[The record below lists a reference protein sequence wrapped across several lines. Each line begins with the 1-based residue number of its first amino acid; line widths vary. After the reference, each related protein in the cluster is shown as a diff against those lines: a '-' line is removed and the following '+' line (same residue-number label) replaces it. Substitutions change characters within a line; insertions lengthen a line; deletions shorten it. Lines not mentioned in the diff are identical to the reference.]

1 MTQTASG
8 GLDDGT
14 VLGRA
19 AQSFVQR
26 HSRQPGNPTQGVE
39 SSGGS
44 LQGSNGDRT
53 RREGGLAGGRL
64 VKERTVIM
72 VRSLG

>member
-19 AQSFVQR
+19 AQSCVQR

-39 SSGGS
+39 PSGGS
-44 LQGSNGDRT
+44 LQGSNGYRT